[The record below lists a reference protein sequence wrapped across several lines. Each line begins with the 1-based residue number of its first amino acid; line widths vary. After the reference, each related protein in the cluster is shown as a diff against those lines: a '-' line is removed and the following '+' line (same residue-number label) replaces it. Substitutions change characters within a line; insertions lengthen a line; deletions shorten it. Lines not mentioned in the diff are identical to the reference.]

1 VLYPLKGTSSLATMD
16 RAGVAAKA
24 KVPPERY
31 VDLAILRGDPS
42 DGLPGVAGVG
52 EKTAA
57 SLLADHR
64 DLDALLAAA
73 AEGRLTPRLNAAITA
88 AADYIQAMRKVAA
101 VATDVDYQISE
112 PHPPDRDRLAA
123 LAAANAIEGPVE
135 RMLAAMEQA
144 GLADPA

>member
-16 RAGVAAKA
+16 AAGVAAKT

-42 DGLPGVAGVG
+42 DGLPGVPGLG

-57 SLLADHR
+57 TLVADHP

-73 AEGRLTPRLNAAITA
+73 GQGRLTPRLNTA
-88 AADYIQAMRKVAA
+88 LTASADYIQAMRKVAA
-101 VATDVDYQISE
+101 VATDVGYRISD
-112 PHPPDRDRLAA
+112 PHPPDRERLAA
-123 LAAANAIEGPVE
+123 LASANAIESPVE